1 MTITIELLE
10 SRHSFCIHELI
21 SDPEIA
27 KTSDIPHPLPLEEAS
42 AWIERMKA
50 LREQGR
56 TLTFVILADC
66 RVVGVCQLGS
76 RDCAIS
82 DTGELGFFIGK
93 AFWRHGY
100 ATEGSRLLLILAFN
114 ELGLN
119 SVSSSCL
126 VWNTGAI
133 RVLKKLGFESTHT
146 GSPPQGSKFTQTE
159 QFQYWILTR
168 EAWAQLVKPVSASD
182 RRHSCGAFH

>member
-1 MTITIELLE
+1 MTITIEIIE

-42 AWIERMKA
+42 AWIERMKV

-56 TLTFVILADC
+56 ALTFAVLVNS
-66 RVVGVCQLGS
+66 RVVGVCQLGN
-76 RDCAIS
+76 RDRTIS
-82 DTGELGFFIGK
+82 DSGELGFFTGK
-93 AFWRHGY
+93 AFWGRGY
-100 ATEGSRLLLILAFN
+100 ATEGSRLLLMLAFS

-119 SVSSSCL
+119 AVSSSCL
-126 VWNTGAI
+126 AWNTGAI

-146 GSPPQGSKFTQTE
+146 GSPPQGSKFPQTE

-168 EAWAQLVKPVSASD
+168 EAWHNIEGDSRGYSG
-182 RRHSCGAFH
+182 S

>member
-1 MTITIELLE
+1 MTITIENIE
-10 SRHSFCIHELI
+10 SRHRFCIHELI

-56 TLTFVILADC
+56 ALTFAILVRS

-76 RDCAIS
+76 RDRTIS
-82 DTGELGFFIGK
+82 DSGELGFFTGK
-93 AFWRHGY
+93 DFWGRGY
-100 ATEGSRLLLILAFN
+100 ATEGSRLLLILAFS

-126 VWNTGAI
+126 AWNTGAI

-146 GSPPQGSKFTQTE
+146 GSPPQGSKFPQTE

-168 EAWAQLVKPVSASD
+168 EAWVQH
-182 RRHSCGAFH
+182 RG